1 MFYTVYRGLT
11 DLAAP
16 IVPYMLERR
25 QAIGKEDPA
34 RRGERLGLPGRDRPE
49 GRLIWMHGAS
59 VGEALS
65 AQVLVRR
72 ALQDDPSAS
81 VLLTTGTVTSA
92 TLMADRLPERAFH
105 QFVPIDR
112 MPFVRRFLDHWRP
125 DRVIWIESEIWP
137 NLLTEIGRRRI
148 PAVLANARMSA
159 RSFARWR
166 RFPAT
171 IAGLLSVFSLV
182 LPWDE
187 TEAAKLR
194 ALGVSAVGP
203 VGNLK
208 YAAGTPQAD
217 HAALGRLRSAL
228 SSRPV
233 WLAAS
238 THPGEEEICAA
249 VHCAVAATVPD
260 LLTVIMPRHPDR
272 GSDVAA
278 TLSGQ
283 GLRVVRRSAGELPM
297 PDTDIYLADTLG
309 EMGLFLRSVAL
320 VLVGGSLV
328 PHGGHNPIE
337 PAQLGCPI
345 LFGPHMTNFP
355 EIADELAVAGGA
367 IEISGSAELSEALR
381 RLFVQPEARQALAD
395 AANMVAT
402 RNRATVER
410 VLTAIDPYFLPDIRG
425 RAA

>member
-16 IVPYMLERR
+16 IVPYVLERR

-34 RRGERLGLPGRDRPE
+34 RRDERLGLPGRERPE

-59 VGEALS
+59 VGEARS
-65 AQVLVRR
+65 AQVLIRR
-72 ALQDDPSAS
+72 ALKDDPAAS

-92 TLMADRLPERAFH
+92 TLMADRLPDRAFH
-105 QFVPIDR
+105 QFIPIDR

-137 NLLTEIGRRRI
+137 NLLTEIGQRRI

-171 IAGLLSVFSLV
+171 IAGLLGVFSLV

-194 ALGVSAVGP
+194 DLGVAVVGP

-208 YAAGTPQAD
+208 YAAGAPTAD
-217 HAALGRLRSAL
+217 HAALGRVRSAL
-228 SSRPV
+228 SGRPV

-238 THPGEEEICAA
+238 THPGEDEICAA
-249 VHCAVAATVPD
+249 VHCAVAAVVPD
-260 LLTVIMPRHPDR
+260 LLTVIMPRHPER

-283 GLRVVRRSAGELPM
+283 GLRVVRRSTGELPL

-309 EMGLFLRSVAL
+309 EMGLFLRLAAF

-355 EIADELAVAGGA
+355 EIAEELAVAGGA
-367 IEISGSAELSEALR
+367 IEVSGPTELSEALR
-381 RLFVQPEARQALAD
+381 RLFIRPEARQALAD
-395 AANMVAT
+395 AAAMVAA

-410 VLTAIDPYFLPDIRG
+410 VLAAIDPYFLPDISG
-425 RAA
+425 QAA